1 MLSLSDNSGLCSPND
16 DALRVECAKSSGFA
30 CAMDTPI
37 GVAVIEL
44 ARVGDERGTTTFLF
58 WKIGRPFT
66 RTEGPAASG
75 RGKVSGMEWTLKR
88 CKDTWWEWWNDLLGM
103 VNEAK

>member
-44 ARVGDERGTTTFLF
+44 ARVGDVRDTTTFL
-58 WKIGRPFT
+58 
-66 RTEGPAASG
+66 S
-75 RGKVSGMEWTLKR
+75 
-88 CKDTWWEWWNDLLGM
+88 
-103 VNEAK
+103 